1 MNSKLWIQKALSL
14 CLSVAILATYS
25 MVGLAAPGKAA
36 GELTVSGKNVNGES
50 PFVLVN
56 GEAARSGRSVFSG
69 STITTP
75 ETASAVMSLG
85 KFGKIEL
92 APATSLTL
100 TFDEKGIFGD
110 LTSGKVTVLGANDS
124 VDYQDPQ
131 RKNLFNSPPGSRQ
144 RPRVKPKTMR
154 TTTMMMMVPPGGH
167 GHSSLAE
174 PVLLF
179 CGRHLATAI
188 YSSVAA
194 VPLSALFAR
203 ACNFPLVASAP
214 GKCF

>member
-25 MVGLAAPGKAA
+25 MVGLAAPGKVA

-75 ETASAVMSLG
+75 ETASAVMNLG
-85 KFGKIEL
+85 RFGKIEL

-110 LTSGKVTVLGANDS
+110 LTSGKVTVLGASDN
-124 VDYQDPQ
+124 VAI
-131 RKNLFNSPPGSRQ
+131 
-144 RPRVKPKTMR
+144 KTLNGK
-154 TTTMMMMVPPGGH
+154 TVQ
-167 GHSSLAE
+167 LAA
-174 PVLLF
+174 
-179 CGRHLATAI
+179 GQSATA
-188 YSSVAA
+188 SGKAQDDDDDDDDDGGAA
-194 VPLSALFAR
+194 WWPWALVFGGAGVVILWTALSDGDIQLGNGGTVISPVR
-203 ACNFPLVASAP
+203 
-214 GKCF
+214 